1 MLRSANQLQTD
12 EKAFLPCPQDKGAI
26 RRWITAA
33 DEKVKDAEN
42 ATVSI
47 STRFEAV
54 YDATFNIALVVLNA
68 SGWRHRSVQGHH
80 GFVLEAACAAI
91 GAGEAM
97 FDKLDAIRD
106 MRNQKYDGIAR
117 TDADLLE
124 AKKAFHAFN
133 NVAGAWLQKEHLA
146 LLK

>member
-1 MLRSANQLQTD
+1 MLRTASQLQIE
-12 EKAFLPCPQDKGAI
+12 EKAFLACPQDRGAI

-33 DEKVKDAEN
+33 QEKAQDAEN
-42 ATVSI
+42 VTVSTG
-47 STRFEAV
+47 TRFEAI

-68 SGWRHRSVQGHH
+68 SGWRRRAVQGHH
-80 GFVLEAACAAI
+80 GLVLEAACAAI

-97 FDKLDAIRD
+97 FDRLDAVHD

-117 TDADLLE
+117 TDADLVE
-124 AKKAFHAFN
+124 ANKLFHAFN
-133 NVAGAWLQKEHLA
+133 TAAGAWLQNEHAA